1 MTEFMCG
8 RIWVQLRLRENQTIS
23 LPMSMRGFSHLATQ
37 LLIHNFQ
44 HSLGD
49 NSRPVMDVDELD
61 GIGRLSGWINESLRI
76 GNPQL
81 YSKSQCSLHT
91 LRKNEIRK
99 SATRHPAKGMSLPK
113 ERVVRSHPDDVPK
126 GGLPVPLPGEEPP
139 RRIIPRGN
147 DSETLQCPEVGRVL
161 IGVDQAL
168 AGTGISVR
176 QAISSRCVNVIGNA
190 SELVGSSEQ
199 LVRLVASPPNTQPLA
214 GCLSRVPR
222 CKLDNAG
229 PVGIGRPSQGALVPS
244 NVVAERAECSRLD
257 NPCRELFI
265 ELFSGLFSR
274 HDLSNEFY
282 FHFAWGLYTGK
293 NPVEDVSKLAHV
305 S

>member
-1 MTEFMCG
+1 MNPCG
-8 RIWVQLRLRENQTIS
+8 SETLSCT
-23 LPMSMRGFSHLATQ
+23 A
-37 LLIHNFQ
+37 
-44 HSLGD
+44 
-49 NSRPVMDVDELD
+49 SRNALC
-61 GIGRLSGWINESLRI
+61 I
-76 GNPQL
+76 L
-81 YSKSQCSLHT
+81 YK
-91 LRKNEIRK
+91 KNEIRK

-113 ERVVRSHPDDVPK
+113 ERVVRSHPDNVPK
-126 GGLPVPLPGEEPP
+126 GGLPVPLPREEPP

-147 DSETLQCPEVGRVL
+147 DSETLQCPEAGRVL
-161 IGVDQAL
+161 ICVDQAL

-176 QAISSRCVNVIGNA
+176 QAISSRCVDVIGNA

-214 GCLSRVPR
+214 RCLSRVPR

-282 FHFAWGLYTGK
+282 FHFAWGLYTGE
-293 NPVEDVSKLAHV
+293 NPVEDVSKRVIIHKPCLQALKSDRRIRYGADTLGRNPHYLELTMKPEKNLRQRV
-305 S
+305 IGAMNVEDFC